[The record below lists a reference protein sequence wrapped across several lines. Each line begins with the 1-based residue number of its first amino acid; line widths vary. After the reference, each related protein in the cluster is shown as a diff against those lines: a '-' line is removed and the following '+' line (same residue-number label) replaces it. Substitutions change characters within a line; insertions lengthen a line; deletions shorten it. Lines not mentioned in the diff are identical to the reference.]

1 MKERLIPF
9 SEYMNEWLYG
19 KEGYYASMPS
29 IGKKGDFATSVTT
42 SMFFGGAVAK
52 RLISVIESG
61 FLSEDC
67 AVVEIGAHHGYMT
80 ADIVQFI
87 YTIKPALLDTLTFV
101 IIEPQEKIKTE
112 QERYLKESFGEAVK
126 FCWFK
131 SLKEFKAKEA
141 FVVANELFDAFS
153 CEVVK
158 DGQMLYMSGNRAIF
172 GDMDAYTKK
181 VCKRY
186 NITKG
191 EIAKGYEEF
200 ANELSN
206 SVQKCEFITFD
217 YGQYEP
223 RGDISLRVYSAHKT
237 YPFFSLTD
245 YVKSEHAKDLNSLY
259 KKSDLTYDVNFLHLK
274 DAFENSGFK
283 ERAFCTQAKALVDFG
298 LIDLL
303 EILKNNVSEN
313 SYRME
318 LGKAMQLID
327 PSLLGER
334 FNMIRFQKA

>member
-1 MKERLIPF
+1 MIPF
-9 SEYMNEWLYG
+9 SKYMDEWLYA
-19 KEGYYASMPS
+19 KDGYYASMPR
-29 IGKKGDFATSVTT
+29 IGKKGDFATSATT
-42 SMFFGGAVAK
+42 SMFFGGAIAK

-61 FLSEDC
+61 FLSKTC
-67 AVVEIGAHHGYMT
+67 AVVEIGAHHGYMM

-87 YTIKPALLDTLTFV
+87 YTLKPALLDTLTFV
-101 IIEPQEKIKTE
+101 IIEPQEKIKLE
-112 QERYLKESFGEAVK
+112 QKKYLKESFGETVK
-126 FCWFK
+126 FSWFE
-131 SLKEFKAKEA
+131 SIKEFKAKEA
-141 FVVANELFDAFS
+141 FVVANELFDAFT

-158 DGQMLYMSGNRAIF
+158 DGQMLYMLGDKPIF
-172 GDMDAYTKK
+172 GDMDAKTKEI
-181 VCKRY
+181 CCRY
-186 NITKG
+186 NIAKG

-200 ANELSN
+200 ADELSN

-217 YGQYEP
+217 YGQKEP
-223 RGDISLRVYSAHKT
+223 RGDISLRIYSAHKT

-245 YVKSEHAKDLNSLY
+245 YAKSEHVKDLNSLY

-274 DAFENSGFK
+274 DAFEDSGFK
-283 ERAFCTQAKALVDFG
+283 ECAFCTQAKALVDFG

-318 LGKAMQLID
+318 LSKAMQLID

-334 FNMIRFQKA
+334 FNMMRFQKA